1 MQKLYNEKY
10 TRGRVDCKGGLS
22 ARSVRYIHIII
33 HESLEQALKNQLF
46 DKKNYDLRDDEPDEP
61 ILKNRA
67 LTKRR
72 GMERGI

>member
-1 MQKLYNEKY
+1 
-10 TRGRVDCKGGLS
+10 
-22 ARSVRYIHIII
+22 VRYIHIII